1 MLNGIDNVDFI
12 EAHTGDEDIKI
23 EKVIFSEC
31 LKANPDI
38 EKRLFK
44 TKEEKERIE
53 KEKAEKKTKK
63 KSKKLSKTSKYFDFY
78 DDIKAGC
85 HKIVDW

>member
-1 MLNGIDNVDFI
+1 M
-12 EAHTGDEDIKI
+12 
-23 EKVIFSEC
+23 
-31 LKANPDI
+31 
-38 EKRLFK
+38 
-44 TKEEKERIE
+44 EEKETELSKKTQNNIKR
-53 KEKAEKKTKK
+53 ASKTKK

>member
-1 MLNGIDNVDFI
+1 M
-12 EAHTGDEDIKI
+12 
-23 EKVIFSEC
+23 
-31 LKANPDI
+31 
-38 EKRLFK
+38 
-44 TKEEKERIE
+44 EEKETE
-53 KEKAEKKTKK
+53 LSKKTQTNLKGTKKTKK